1 MACPL
6 ASIPFLPG
14 DSLRVMSHSQPHGCF
29 RGLSREEK
37 HLPDSRIP
45 QLRRDHSFGRGDEWT
60 GWGAQGSS
68 QDGAALGWKVGGQ
81 D

>member
-45 QLRRDHSFGRGDEWT
+45 QLRETTALDGVMSGLAGGPR
-60 GWGAQGSS
+60 
-68 QDGAALGWKVGGQ
+68 GAARMEQ
-81 D
+81 H